1 MKPPPQKYDSE
12 VLVALANLTG
22 SVGSVRRSGTGWRA
36 LRPFCEPWYS
46 PRSLHMD
53 HGSQMAL
60 YGSAAIEES
69 LGVVVKREPL
79 GGSGRL
85 RGALLWP

>member
-22 SVGSVRRSGTGWRA
+22 SVGSVR
-36 LRPFCEPWYS
+36 LRPFCEPWYG
-46 PRSLHMD
+46 PRSLRMD
-53 HGSQMAL
+53 HGSRMAL

-79 GGSGRL
+79 GASGRL
-85 RGALLWP
+85 RGALLWPFVP